1 MLKEERFKII
11 MKQINLHNKVLSV
24 DLSKLLNVSEDT
36 IRRDLKELADGGH
49 IVRVHGGA
57 ISKSLVRPFIA
68 DVNVYSIESKRIIAA
83 KAVKLIENN
92 MTLLFEG
99 GTTIFELTKVIPE
112 NLNLTIFTISPQIA
126 ISLSEYKNIKVFT
139 IGGEL
144 KKDHN
149 IHVGAHT
156 INELHR
162 IRFDLCFMGVNAIS
176 VERGMTDIDME
187 VVEVNKAMFEVS
199 EKNVLLTIAEK
210 LNLSQ
215 RHQVSDLSDID
226 FLITELDCNNP
237 FLDGF
242 RNQYSHINIH

>member
-36 IRRDLKELADGGH
+36 IRRDLKELTDGGH
-49 IVRVHGGA
+49 IVKVHGGA
-57 ISKSLVRPFIA
+57 ISNSLVRPFIA
-68 DVNVYSIESKRIIAA
+68 DVNVYSIEEKRRIAA

-112 NLNLTIFTISPQIA
+112 NLNLTAFTISPQIA
-126 ISLSEYKNIKVFT
+126 ISLSDYKNIKVFT

-144 KKDHN
+144 KKNHN

-156 INELHR
+156 INEIHR
-162 IRFDLCFMGVNAIS
+162 MRFDLCFMGVNAIS
-176 VERGMTDIDME
+176 LERGMTDIDME
-187 VVEVNKAMFEVS
+187 VVEVNQAMLNVS
-199 EKNVLLTIAEK
+199 NKNALLTISEK
-210 LNLSQ
+210 MNLTKRYQ
-215 RHQVSDLSDID
+215 LSDMSDID
-226 FLITELDCNNP
+226 YLITELDRNDKLLLP
-237 FLDGF
+237 YKETYTKIEFL
-242 RNQYSHINIH
+242 

>member
-1 MLKEERFKII
+1 MLKEERFKLI

-24 DLSKLLNVSEDT
+24 DLSMLLNVSEDT

-49 IVRVHGGA
+49 LVRVHGGA
-57 ISKSLVRPFIA
+57 ISNSLVRPFIA
-68 DVNVYSIESKRIIAA
+68 DLNVYSLEEKRVIAS

-99 GTTIFELTKVIPE
+99 GTTISELAKIIPD

-126 ISLSEYKNIKVFT
+126 ISLSEHVNIRVIT

-144 KKDHN
+144 KKNHN
-149 IHVGAHT
+149 IHVGSHT
-156 INELHR
+156 INELYR
-162 IRFDLCFMGVNAIS
+162 MRFDLCFMGVNAIS

-199 EKNVLLTIAEK
+199 DKNVLLTIAEK
-210 LNLSQ
+210 LNFSKRL
-215 RHQVSDLSDID
+215 QVSDLSDID
-226 FLITELDCNNP
+226 YLITELDSDNTI
-237 FLDGF
+237 LDSF
-242 RNQYSHINIH
+242 RNQYGHISIY

>member
-1 MLKEERFKII
+1 MLKEERFKLI

-24 DLSKLLNVSEDT
+24 DLSMLLNVSEDT

-49 IVRVHGGA
+49 LVRVHGGA
-57 ISKSLVRPFIA
+57 ISNSLVRPFIA
-68 DVNVYSIESKRIIAA
+68 DLNVYSLEEKRVIAS

-99 GTTIFELTKVIPE
+99 VTTISELAKIIPD

-126 ISLSEYKNIKVFT
+126 ISLSEHVNIRVIT

-144 KKDHN
+144 KKNHN
-149 IHVGAHT
+149 IHVGSHT
-156 INELHR
+156 INELYR
-162 IRFDLCFMGVNAIS
+162 MRFDLCFMGVNAIS

-199 EKNVLLTIAEK
+199 DKNVLLTIAEK
-210 LNLSQ
+210 LNFSK

-226 FLITELDCNNP
+226 YLITELGSDNTV
-237 FLDGF
+237 LDSF
-242 RNQYSHINIH
+242 RNQYGHISIY